1 MTPSLSP
8 LRGLLTALLAAAL
21 FGVNGSVSSS
31 RSRAACRRS
40 AWCEVRSLGSAVLL
54 VAIVAVT
61 RPRSLKVSRS
71 ELRFLVMAGIVGIAL
86 VQWFYFVAI
95 ARLPVGIALLVEYLA
110 PVMVVLWVR
119 FVRRESVRARM
130 WAALALA
137 VAGLAVVAQVWQG
150 MTLDGIGLL
159 AALAAAASLAAYY
172 LTGERGL
179 TQRDEMSLAAYI
191 FVAQRCSGRCC
202 FRGGRSRSTS
212 WATPFAAGAD
222 GGHCRADVGARRLD
236 QVLGTVVP
244 YVLVLAALRSLGPAR
259 TGLVGMTE
267 PVLAAL
273 VAWVVL
279 AEALTWV
286 QLVGGVVVLTGVVLA
301 EHLACPHARRDA
313 ARGHGSR
320 AARCQGGA
328 CPNCRASQ
336 GVNEMTVHREAWP
349 EEPRA
354 GSTCGSRPR
363 GGARLLHR
371 TLRLELVETVLTSVA
386 TWSRRSAES
395 PWPASARR
403 LRHGGHASGWTT
415 YIAVDDVERRRRR

>member
-1 MTPSLSP
+1 MTPSP
-8 LRGLLTALLAAAL
+8 LRGLFTALLAAAL
-21 FGVNGSVSSS
+21 FGVNGTVSKLALEGGISSLRLVELRSV
-31 RSRAACRRS
+31 
-40 AWCEVRSLGSAVLL
+40 GSAVLL

-119 FVRRESVRARM
+119 FVRRDAVRARM

-159 AALAAAASLAAYY
+159 AALAAAATLASYY

-179 TQRDEMSLAAYI
+179 AQRDEMSLAAYI
-191 FVAQRCSGRCC
+191 FVAAGLFWSVLLPWWTFPFDVMGQAVALSGPLE
-202 FRGGRSRSTS
+202 GV
-212 WATPFAAGAD
+212 AAPMWVLVAWIT
-222 GGHCRADVGARRLD
+222 
-236 QVLGTVVP
+236 VLGTVVP

-286 QLVGGVVVLTGVVLA
+286 QLLGGAVVLAGVVLA
-301 EHLACPHARRDA
+301 ET
-313 ARGHGSR
+313 SR
-320 AARCQGGA
+320 ARTPGG
-328 CPNCRASQ
+328 
-336 GVNEMTVHREAWP
+336 MLP
-349 EEPRA
+349 EGMAP
-354 GSTCGSRPR
+354 
-363 GGARLLHR
+363 
-371 TLRLELVETVLTSVA
+371 
-386 TWSRRSAES
+386 
-395 PWPASARR
+395 
-403 LRHGGHASGWTT
+403 
-415 YIAVDDVERRRRR
+415 